1 MKFAV
6 IGHPVAH
13 SLSPKMHSANF
24 AAIGFDGT
32 YEKFDVAP
40 EDVERFVREKQKE
53 GYAGLNVT
61 VPHKLAVIPLLDH
74 VDESVARYGAC
85 NTLKFEKD
93 GTITGYNT
101 DVIGFVDVLR
111 AHGRSL
117 AGKKVFIVGCG
128 GAGGALAGVCC
139 HEKAATLV
147 LADLD
152 AARVKSL
159 AAKLNAI
166 GTGTQVTTLT
176 DKSAWPAAAAQA
188 EIVVNATPLGLHPGE
203 PSALPPEAFHRGQFV
218 LDIVPTATLPPTAAA
233 AKAAGADA
241 TDGLEFLVGQGAKS
255 FELWTGVAADRAAM
269 LRSLRAVSPVEDVQ
283 PVARGGEDG
292 KMQTCLKSVNSIH
305 KKVQLWEGGPYWA
318 DTNIGAEKPEDYGFY
333 FWWGDT
339 VGYKH
344 EGNAWVASDGSS
356 SDFKFDEK
364 HTPTCGKKRSALTSE
379 GWVVGG
385 EERTSLLEKLLEKL
399 FAIRLREDSVLT
411 TKHDAAQVHWGGEWR
426 LPTKQELKD
435 LCNKCDWT
443 WTTMNG
449 VNGYVVRGREKYA
462 SASIFLPCA
471 GYGLK
476 ALLSHEGS
484 TGAYWAS
491 VPHSDFSDSEAWDL
505 GFNSGRHG
513 TSYYFRNY
521 GQSIRPVQGFAK

>member
-61 VPHKLAVIPLLDH
+61 VPHKLAVIPLLDS

-117 AGKKVFIVGCG
+117 ADKKVFIVGCG

-152 AARVKSL
+152 AARVNSL
-159 AAKLNAI
+159 AEKLNAL
-166 GTGTQVTTLT
+166 GTGTQVSTLT
-176 DKSAWPAAAAQA
+176 DKTAWAAAAAQA

-203 PSALPPEAFHRGQFV
+203 PSALPPEAFHPGQFV
-218 LDIVPTATLPPTAAA
+218 LDIVPTATMPPTAAA
-233 AKAAGADA
+233 AMAAGADA

-255 FELWTGVAADRAAM
+255 FELWTGVNADRAAM
-269 LRSLRAVSPVEDVQ
+269 LRSLRAT
-283 PVARGGEDG
+283 A
-292 KMQTCLKSVNSIH
+292 
-305 KKVQLWEGGPYWA
+305 
-318 DTNIGAEKPEDYGFY
+318 
-333 FWWGDT
+333 
-339 VGYKH
+339 
-344 EGNAWVASDGSS
+344 
-356 SDFKFDEK
+356 
-364 HTPTCGKKRSALTSE
+364 
-379 GWVVGG
+379 
-385 EERTSLLEKLLEKL
+385 
-399 FAIRLREDSVLT
+399 
-411 TKHDAAQVHWGGEWR
+411 
-426 LPTKQELKD
+426 
-435 LCNKCDWT
+435 
-443 WTTMNG
+443 
-449 VNGYVVRGREKYA
+449 
-462 SASIFLPCA
+462 
-471 GYGLK
+471 
-476 ALLSHEGS
+476 
-484 TGAYWAS
+484 
-491 VPHSDFSDSEAWDL
+491 
-505 GFNSGRHG
+505 
-513 TSYYFRNY
+513 
-521 GQSIRPVQGFAK
+521 